1 MNYQLGARREHFRPS
16 PVFVAL
22 LAVTLAGGAM
32 AYLGYG
38 SVKFDVFL
46 LVIGGWLVSLCL
58 HEFAHA
64 FTAYRGG
71 DHSVAARGYLTLN
84 PLKYTHVL
92 LSIVLPL
99 LFVLLGGIGLPG
111 GAVWIDRGAVRGRFR
126 RSLISAVGPAVN
138 IVFGL
143 ALAAP
148 FWFDPYPAEH
158 RAFWAGL
165 AFLGFLQFTAGLL
178 NLLPIPGLDGYGII
192 QEYLPHDWR
201 SALDKAQPWGM
212 LFVFALLWWPPG
224 GAVFFRI
231 VYFLC
236 ELVGLPRDFVGAG
249 SALIRF
255 WQ

>member
-1 MNYQLGARREHFRPS
+1 
-16 PVFVAL
+16 
-22 LAVTLAGGAM
+22 M
-32 AYLGYG
+32 AYLGFG
-38 SVKFDVFL
+38 SVRFDVFL

-64 FTAYRGG
+64 LTAYKGG

-111 GAVWIDRGAVRGRFR
+111 GAVWIERGAVRGRFR
-126 RSLISAVGPAVN
+126 RSMISAVGPAVN

-143 ALAAP
+143 ALAVP
-148 FWFDPYPAEH
+148 FWFDLARIEQ
-158 RAFWAGL
+158 RGFWSGL

-212 LFVFALLWWPPG
+212 LFVFALLWWQP
-224 GAVFFRI
+224 ANRVFFT
-231 VYFLC
+231 VVFFLC
-236 ELVGLPRDFVGAG
+236 DLVGLPTGLVSEG
-249 SALIRF
+249 SATIRF
-255 WQ
+255 WL

>member
-1 MNYQLGARREHFRPS
+1 
-16 PVFVAL
+16 
-22 LAVTLAGGAM
+22 M

-38 SVKFDVFL
+38 NVRFDVFL

-64 FTAYRGG
+64 LTAYRGG

-126 RSLISAVGPAVN
+126 RSLISAMGPAVN

-143 ALAAP
+143 ALAVP
-148 FWFDPYPAEH
+148 FWSDPYPQEH
-158 RAFWAGL
+158 QEFWAGL

-192 QEYLPHDWR
+192 QEYLPNDWR

-212 LFVFALLWWPPG
+212 LFVFALLWWPP
-224 GAVFFRI
+224 ANSVFFG
-231 VYFLC
+231 VVHFMTDK
-236 ELVGLPRDFVGAG
+236 VGLPWDFVRGG
-249 SALIRF
+249 SGLIRF
-255 WQ
+255 WL